1 MLLIVKIQ
9 VNNHEQE
16 IEILKSRI
24 EIFEIGLHRI
34 LSAIRT
40 CVSKLLEY
48 DFHREVVENLEELDD
63 LAGQLRRKQLNAT
76 VVDPNID
83 FSELEDND

>member
-1 MLLIVKIQ
+1 MKIQ

-48 DFHREVVENLEELDD
+48 DFNREVVENLEELDD

-83 FSELEDND
+83 FSELEGND